1 MKKVTLIYITIPFM
15 LLLYSYSYYNTMHR
29 DNTNFD
35 EDSIFLYINS
45 SDSIVNILDTINKKI
60 KFPKTFLKAAKRMDY
75 IENVKSGRFRVYK
88 GSGNKEIINS
98 LKFNNTPIIV
108 TFNNQER
115 IQDLAGSISK
125 QISADSLSLLNAF
138 LEKNFLMENGF
149 NNFNLI
155 SMYIPNSYEFFWN
168 VEPKIFRDKMLEE
181 YNNFWNEDR
190 IEKAK
195 SIGLSK
201 TEVIALASI
210 VQKESVKLDE
220 RPVIARVYLN
230 RLKKKMKLQADPTII
245 YSIKSYYNNFDTIIR
260 RVLYRDLKLNSLYN
274 TYKIK
279 GLPPGPIS
287 MPDISSIDA
296 VLNSRNHNYIFFVAD
311 PYNPGYHLFASKL
324 SQHNK
329 NRRVYTRWLN
339 SKKIYR

>member
-75 IENVKSGRFRVYK
+75 IENIKSGRFRVYK

-98 LKFNNTPIIV
+98 LKFNNTPLTV

-138 LEKNFLMENGF
+138 LEKNFLVENGF

-168 VEPKIFRDKMLEE
+168 VEPKIFRDKMLVE
-181 YNNFWNEDR
+181 YNRFWNEDR
-190 IEKAK
+190 TAKAK
-195 SIGLSK
+195 KIGLSK
-201 TEVIALASI
+201 LEVISLASI
-210 VQKESVKLDE
+210 VQKESAKVDE
-220 RPVIARVYLN
+220 RPIIAGVYIN
-230 RLKKKMKLQADPTII
+230 RINEKMRLQADPTVI
-245 YSIKSYYNNFDTIIR
+245 YSMKDYYKNFDTIIR
-260 RVLYRDLKLNSLYN
+260 RVLYRDLKLNSPYN
-274 TYKIK
+274 TYKVK

-287 MPDISSIDA
+287 MPDISSVDA
-296 VLNSRNHNYIFFVAD
+296 VLNFENHNYIYFVVD
-311 PYNPGYHLFASKL
+311 PYNPGYHLFASDL
-324 SQHNK
+324 SEHNRNK
-329 NRRVYTRWLN
+329 KVYTRWLN
-339 SKKIYR
+339 SKQIYR

>member
-1 MKKVTLIYITIPFM
+1 M
-15 LLLYSYSYYNTMHR
+15 LLLYSYYNTMYR

-35 EDSIFLYINS
+35 EDSTFLYINS

-60 KFPKTFLKAAKRMDY
+60 KSPENFLKAAKRMDY
-75 IENVKSGRFRVYK
+75 IENIKSGRFKVYK

-98 LKFNNTPIIV
+98 LKFNNTPLTV

-115 IQDLAGSISK
+115 IQDLAGRISK

-138 LEKNFLMENGF
+138 LEKNFLVDNGF

-190 IEKAK
+190 TDKAK

-201 TEVIALASI
+201 LEVIALASI

-220 RPVIARVYLN
+220 RPVIAGVYLN
-230 RLKKKMKLQADPTII
+230 RLKKKMKLQADPTVI

-260 RVLYRDLKLNSLYN
+260 RVLYRDLKLNSPYN
-274 TYKIK
+274 TYKVK

-329 NRRVYTRWLN
+329 NKRVYTRWLN

>member
-1 MKKVTLIYITIPFM
+1 MKKVTLIYIIIPFM

-75 IENVKSGRFRVYK
+75 IENIKSGRFRVYK

-98 LKFNNTPIIV
+98 LKFNNTSLTV

-115 IQDLAGSISK
+115 IQDLAGRISK

-138 LEKNFLMENGF
+138 LEKNFLVENGF

-220 RPVIARVYLN
+220 RPVISRVYLN
-230 RLKKKMKLQADPTII
+230 RLKKKMKLQADPTVI

-260 RVLYRDLKLNSLYN
+260 RVLYRDLKLNSPYN

-296 VLNSRNHNYIFFVAD
+296 VLNSGNHNYIFFVAD

-329 NRRVYTRWLN
+329 NKRVYTRWLN

>member
-1 MKKVTLIYITIPFM
+1 M
-15 LLLYSYSYYNTMHR
+15 LLLYSYYNTMHR

-60 KFPKTFLKAAKRMDY
+60 KFPKTFLRAAKRMDY

-98 LKFNNTPIIV
+98 LKFNNTPLTV

-115 IQDLAGSISK
+115 IQDLAGRISK
-125 QISADSLSLLNAF
+125 QIFADSLSLLNSF
-138 LEKNFLMENGF
+138 LEKNFLVENGF

-195 SIGLSK
+195 SVGLSK

-220 RPVIARVYLN
+220 RPVISRVYLN
-230 RLKKKMKLQADPTII
+230 RLKKKMKLQADPTVI

-260 RVLYRDLKLNSLYN
+260 RVLYRDLKLNSPYN

-329 NRRVYTRWLN
+329 NKRVYTRWLN

>member
-1 MKKVTLIYITIPFM
+1 M

-60 KFPKTFLKAAKRMDY
+60 KFPETFLKAAKRMDY
-75 IENVKSGRFRVYK
+75 IENIKSGRFRVYK

-98 LKFNNTPIIV
+98 LKFNNTSLTV

-115 IQDLAGSISK
+115 IQDLAGRISK

-138 LEKNFLMENGF
+138 LEKNFLVENGF

-220 RPVIARVYLN
+220 RPVISRVYLN
-230 RLKKKMKLQADPTII
+230 RLKKKMKLQADPTVI

-260 RVLYRDLKLNSLYN
+260 RVLYRDLKLNSPYN

-329 NRRVYTRWLN
+329 NKRVYTRWLN

>member
-1 MKKVTLIYITIPFM
+1 
-15 LLLYSYSYYNTMHR
+15 MHR

-35 EDSIFLYINS
+35 EDSTFLYINS

-75 IENVKSGRFRVYK
+75 IENIKSGRFRVYK

-98 LKFNNTPIIV
+98 LKFNNTPLTV

-138 LEKNFLMENGF
+138 LEKNFLVENGF
-149 NNFNLI
+149 NNFNLM

-181 YNNFWNEDR
+181 YDNFWNEDR

-220 RPVIARVYLN
+220 RPVISRVYLN
-230 RLKKKMKLQADPTII
+230 RLKKKMKLQADPTVI

-260 RVLYRDLKLNSLYN
+260 RVLYRDLKLNSPYN
-274 TYKIK
+274 TYKVK

-329 NRRVYTRWLN
+329 NKRVYTRWLN

>member
-1 MKKVTLIYITIPFM
+1 MKKETLISITIPFM
-15 LLLYSYSYYNTMHR
+15 LLLYSFSYYNTMHR

-98 LKFNNTPIIV
+98 LKFNNTPLTV

-138 LEKNFLMENGF
+138 LEKNFLVENGF

-220 RPVIARVYLN
+220 RPVISRVYLN
-230 RLKKKMKLQADPTII
+230 RLKKKMKLQADPTVI

-260 RVLYRDLKLNSLYN
+260 RVLYRDLKLNSPYN

-329 NRRVYTRWLN
+329 NKRVYTRWLN

>member
-1 MKKVTLIYITIPFM
+1 
-15 LLLYSYSYYNTMHR
+15 MHR
-29 DNTNFD
+29 DNTDFD
-35 EDSIFLYINS
+35 EDSTFLYINS

-60 KFPKTFLKAAKRMDY
+60 KSPETFLKAAKTMDY
-75 IENVKSGRFRVYK
+75 IENIKSGRFKVYK

-98 LKFNNTPIIV
+98 LKFNNTPLTV

-115 IQDLAGSISK
+115 IQDLAGRISK

-230 RLKKKMKLQADPTII
+230 RLKKKMKLQADPTVI

-260 RVLYRDLKLNSLYN
+260 RVLYRDLKLNSPYN
-274 TYKIK
+274 TYKVK

-329 NRRVYTRWLN
+329 NKRVYTRWLN

>member
-1 MKKVTLIYITIPFM
+1 MKKVTLISITIPFM
-15 LLLYSYSYYNTMHR
+15 LLLYSYYNTMHR

-98 LKFNNTPIIV
+98 LKFNNTPITV

-115 IQDLAGSISK
+115 IQDLAGRISK

>member
-1 MKKVTLIYITIPFM
+1 MKKVILISITILFM
-15 LLLYSYSYYNTMHR
+15 LFLYSYYNTMYR

-35 EDSIFLYINS
+35 EDSAFLYINS
-45 SDSIVNILDTINKKI
+45 SDSIFNILDTINKKI
-60 KFPKTFLKAAKRMDY
+60 KSPENFLKAAKRMDY
-75 IENVKSGRFRVYK
+75 IENIKSGRFKVYK

-98 LKFNNTPIIV
+98 LKFNNTPLTV

-115 IQDLAGSISK
+115 IQDLAGRISK

-138 LEKNFLMENGF
+138 LEKNFLVDNGF

-190 IEKAK
+190 TEKAK

-201 TEVIALASI
+201 LEVIALASI

-220 RPVIARVYLN
+220 RPVIAGVYLN
-230 RLKKKMKLQADPTII
+230 RLKKKMKLQADPTVI

-260 RVLYRDLKLNSLYN
+260 RVLYRDLKLNSPYN
-274 TYKIK
+274 TYKVK

-329 NRRVYTRWLN
+329 NKRVYTRWLN

>member
-75 IENVKSGRFRVYK
+75 IENIKSGRFRIYK

-98 LKFNNTPIIV
+98 LKFNNTPLTV

-115 IQDLAGSISK
+115 IQDLAGRISK

-138 LEKNFLMENGF
+138 LEKNFLVENGF

-195 SIGLSK
+195 SVGLSK

-220 RPVIARVYLN
+220 RPVISRVYLN
-230 RLKKKMKLQADPTII
+230 RLKKKMKLQADPTVI

-260 RVLYRDLKLNSLYN
+260 RVLYRDLKLNSPYN

-329 NRRVYTRWLN
+329 NKRVYTRWLN

>member
-1 MKKVTLIYITIPFM
+1 MKKVTLISITIPFM
-15 LLLYSYSYYNTMHR
+15 LLLYSYYNTMHR

-60 KFPKTFLKAAKRMDY
+60 KSPKTFLKAAKRMDY

-98 LKFNNTPIIV
+98 LKFNNTPITV

-168 VEPKIFRDKMLEE
+168 VKPKIFRDKMLEE

>member
-1 MKKVTLIYITIPFM
+1 MKKVTLISITIAFM
-15 LLLYSYSYYNTMHR
+15 LLLYSYYNTMHR

-75 IENVKSGRFRVYK
+75 IENIKSGRFRVYK

-98 LKFNNTPIIV
+98 LKFNNTPLTV

-138 LEKNFLMENGF
+138 LEKNFLVDNGF
-149 NNFNLI
+149 NNSNLI

-181 YNNFWNEDR
+181 YDNFWNEDR

-195 SIGLSK
+195 SVGLSK

-220 RPVIARVYLN
+220 RPVISRVYLN
-230 RLKKKMKLQADPTII
+230 RLKKKMKLQADPTVI

-260 RVLYRDLKLNSLYN
+260 RVLYRDLKLNSPYN

-296 VLNSRNHNYIFFVAD
+296 VLNSKNHNYIFFVAD

-329 NRRVYTRWLN
+329 NKRVYTRWLN

>member
-98 LKFNNTPIIV
+98 LKFNNTPLTV

-115 IQDLAGSISK
+115 IQDLAGRISK

-138 LEKNFLMENGF
+138 LEKNFLVENGF

-195 SIGLSK
+195 SVGLSK

-220 RPVIARVYLN
+220 RPVISRVYLN
-230 RLKKKMKLQADPTII
+230 RLKKKMKLQADPTVI

-260 RVLYRDLKLNSLYN
+260 RVLYRDLKLNSPYN

-329 NRRVYTRWLN
+329 NKRVYTRWLN

>member
-1 MKKVTLIYITIPFM
+1 MKKVILISITILFM
-15 LLLYSYSYYNTMHR
+15 LFLYSYYNTMYR

-35 EDSIFLYINS
+35 EDSAFLYINS
-45 SDSIVNILDTINKKI
+45 SDSIFNILDTINKKI
-60 KFPKTFLKAAKRMDY
+60 KSPENFLKAAKRMDY
-75 IENVKSGRFRVYK
+75 IENIKSGRFKVYK

-98 LKFNNTPIIV
+98 LKFNNTPLTV

-115 IQDLAGSISK
+115 IQDLAGRISK

-138 LEKNFLMENGF
+138 LEKNFLVDNGF

-190 IEKAK
+190 TEKAK

-201 TEVIALASI
+201 LEVIALASI

-220 RPVIARVYLN
+220 RPVIAGVYLN
-230 RLKKKMKLQADPTII
+230 RLKKKMKLQADPTVI
-245 YSIKSYYNNFDTIIR
+245 YSIKSYHNNFDTIIR
-260 RVLYRDLKLNSLYN
+260 RVLYRDLKLNSPYN
-274 TYKIK
+274 TYKVR

-329 NRRVYTRWLN
+329 NKRVYTRWLN

>member
-1 MKKVTLIYITIPFM
+1 M

-98 LKFNNTPIIV
+98 LKFNNTPLTV

-115 IQDLAGSISK
+115 IQDLAGRISK

-138 LEKNFLMENGF
+138 LEKNFLVENGF

-195 SIGLSK
+195 SVGLSK

-220 RPVIARVYLN
+220 RPVISRVYLN
-230 RLKKKMKLQADPTII
+230 RLKKKMKLQADPTVI

-260 RVLYRDLKLNSLYN
+260 RVLYRDLKLNSPYN

-329 NRRVYTRWLN
+329 NKRVYTRWLN

>member
-1 MKKVTLIYITIPFM
+1 MKKVTLISITILFM
-15 LLLYSYSYYNTMHR
+15 LLLYSYYNTMHR

-60 KFPKTFLKAAKRMDY
+60 KSPKTFLKAAKRMDY

-98 LKFNNTPIIV
+98 LKFNNTPITV

-230 RLKKKMKLQADPTII
+230 RLKKKMKLQADPTVI

>member
-1 MKKVTLIYITIPFM
+1 MKKIILISITILFM
-15 LLLYSYSYYNTMHR
+15 LFLYSYYNTMYR

-35 EDSIFLYINS
+35 EDSTFLYINS

-60 KFPKTFLKAAKRMDY
+60 KSPENFLKAAKRMDY
-75 IENVKSGRFRVYK
+75 IENIKSGRFKVYK

-98 LKFNNTPIIV
+98 LKFNNTPLTV

-115 IQDLAGSISK
+115 IQDLAGRISK

-138 LEKNFLMENGF
+138 LEKNFLVDNGF

-190 IEKAK
+190 TEKAK

-201 TEVIALASI
+201 LEVIALASI

-220 RPVIARVYLN
+220 RPVIAGVYLN
-230 RLKKKMKLQADPTII
+230 RLKKKMKLQADPTVI

-260 RVLYRDLKLNSLYN
+260 RVLYRDLKLNSPYN
-274 TYKIK
+274 TYKVK

-329 NRRVYTRWLN
+329 NKRVYTRWLN

>member
-115 IQDLAGSISK
+115 IQDLAGRISK

>member
-1 MKKVTLIYITIPFM
+1 M
-15 LLLYSYSYYNTMHR
+15 LLLYSYYNTMHR

-98 LKFNNTPIIV
+98 LKFNNTPLTV

-115 IQDLAGSISK
+115 IQDLAGRISK

-230 RLKKKMKLQADPTII
+230 RLKKKMKLQADPTVI

>member
-1 MKKVTLIYITIPFM
+1 MKKVILISITILFM
-15 LLLYSYSYYNTMHR
+15 LFLYSYYNTMYR

-35 EDSIFLYINS
+35 EDSAFLYINS
-45 SDSIVNILDTINKKI
+45 SDSIFNILDTINKKI
-60 KFPKTFLKAAKRMDY
+60 KSPENFLKAAKRMDY
-75 IENVKSGRFRVYK
+75 IENIKSGRFKVYK

-98 LKFNNTPIIV
+98 LKFNNTPLTV

-115 IQDLAGSISK
+115 IQDLAGRISK

-138 LEKNFLMENGF
+138 LEKNFLVDNGF

-190 IEKAK
+190 TDKAK

-201 TEVIALASI
+201 AEVIALASI

-220 RPVIARVYLN
+220 RPVIAGVYLN
-230 RLKKKMKLQADPTII
+230 RLKKKMKLQADPTVI

-260 RVLYRDLKLNSLYN
+260 RVLYRDLKLNSPYN
-274 TYKIK
+274 TYKVK

-329 NRRVYTRWLN
+329 NKRVYTRWLN

>member
-1 MKKVTLIYITIPFM
+1 M

-75 IENVKSGRFRVYK
+75 IENIKSGRFRVYK

-98 LKFNNTPIIV
+98 LKFNNTSLTV

-115 IQDLAGSISK
+115 IQDLAGRISK

-138 LEKNFLMENGF
+138 LEKNFLVENGF

-190 IEKAK
+190 IETAK

-220 RPVIARVYLN
+220 RPVISRVYLN
-230 RLKKKMKLQADPTII
+230 RLKKKMKLQADPTVI

-260 RVLYRDLKLNSLYN
+260 RVLYRDLKLNSPYN

-329 NRRVYTRWLN
+329 NKRVYTRWLN

>member
-1 MKKVTLIYITIPFM
+1 M

-60 KFPKTFLKAAKRMDY
+60 KSPKTFLKAAKRMDY

-98 LKFNNTPIIV
+98 LKFNNTPITV

-115 IQDLAGSISK
+115 IQDLAGRISK

>member
-1 MKKVTLIYITIPFM
+1 M

-75 IENVKSGRFRVYK
+75 IENIKSGRFRVYK

-98 LKFNNTPIIV
+98 LKFNNTSLTV

-115 IQDLAGSISK
+115 IQDLAGRISK

-138 LEKNFLMENGF
+138 LEKNFLVENGF

-220 RPVIARVYLN
+220 RPVISRVYLN
-230 RLKKKMKLQADPTII
+230 RLKKKMKLQADPTVI

-260 RVLYRDLKLNSLYN
+260 RVLYRDLKLNSPYN

-296 VLNSRNHNYIFFVAD
+296 VLNSGNHNYIFFVAD

-329 NRRVYTRWLN
+329 NKRVYTRWLN